1 MSVIDRM
8 DMLSRPSPSALA
20 QRWSV
25 AWFELDAQARLV
37 LDDALRLQ
45 RTNQAGQRLLDVGM
59 VAPHVGHR
67 LRFAEPASNR
77 LFQQQAALAL
87 SRDEAVAALILPFGV
102 SRWVAV
108 TILKT
113 IVEGSWVLLVTLD
126 DISSR
131 ALIDASIAGAMF
143 GLTPSELP
151 VFQGVADAVCPK
163 EISRTLNISVNTV
176 RAHLRSIYAKMNVSG
191 APQAQRIALSL
202 SVHVQRKLQHIDS
215 QSDLFN

>member
-1 MSVIDRM
+1 MNVIDRM
-8 DMLSRPSPSALA
+8 DMLSRSSPSAVA

-25 AWFELDAQARLV
+25 AWFELDPQARLV

-59 VAPHVGHR
+59 VAPHIGNR
-67 LRFAEPASNR
+67 LRFSEPASNR

-87 SRDEAVAALILPFGV
+87 SRTDPVAALILPFGV
-102 SRWVAV
+102 ARWVAV
-108 TILKT
+108 TMLKT
-113 IVEGSWVLLVTLD
+113 IADGSWVLLVTLD

-131 ALIDASIAGAMF
+131 TLIDASIAGAMF

-176 RAHLRSIYAKMNVSG
+176 RAHLRSIYAKMNVNG

-202 SVHVQRKLQHIDS
+202 SMHVQRRVNYPDPS
-215 QSDLFN
+215 SDLFN

>member
-8 DMLSRPSPSALA
+8 DMLSRSSPSALG

-25 AWFELDAQARLV
+25 AWFELDTQARLV

-59 VAPHVGHR
+59 IAPHVGHR
-67 LRFAEPASNR
+67 LRFSEPASNR
-77 LFQQQAALAL
+77 LFQKQATLAL
-87 SRDEAVAALILPFGV
+87 SREDPVAALILPFGV
-102 SRWVAV
+102 ARWVAV
-108 TILKT
+108 TMLKT
-113 IVEGSWVLLVTLD
+113 IVDGTWVLLITLD

-131 ALIDASIAGAMF
+131 TLIDASIAGAMF

-163 EISRTLNISVNTV
+163 EMSRALNISVNTV

-202 SVHVQRKLQHIDS
+202 SMHVQRRSSNIDS
-215 QSDLFN
+215 QTELFN